1 MLTGS
6 FRRGECEA
14 RGGPKARPDTTLK
27 VLEDQIDVATKRAI
41 PEKNR
46 RGRLELLFRVAHDA
60 PSFRRSVNT
69 KQKPRL
75 IPLGEASALILGL
88 GGLGCPAALALLE
101 AGIGHIAISDDD
113 HVELSN
119 LHRQILYDDSDVG
132 RDKLDAGLEAL
143 ERRARPGQRLE
154 AIRTRIL
161 PDNARE
167 MVRGF
172 DVVLEGADNF
182 ATKFLAA
189 DACHLEG
196 RPLVHG
202 AAVRLRATV
211 WLVAPVGRPCYRCL
225 FEDVP
230 SDTAAQNCAEAGVL
244 GPVVGLA
251 GALMADLA
259 LDVLVG
265 EPRLGILFSYDARAD
280 RLREVPVT
288 PRAGCALCGPQATI
302 SALEELCYTAL
313 DNCDDGP
320 NTRGVQP

>member
-1 MLTGS
+1 MT
-6 FRRGECEA
+6 
-14 RGGPKARPDTTLK
+14 PK
-27 VLEDQIDVATKRAI
+27 
-41 PEKNR
+41 
-46 RGRLELLFRVAHDA
+46 
-60 PSFRRSVNT
+60 
-69 KQKPRL
+69 
-75 IPLGEASALILGL
+75 PLSEASALILGL

-101 AGIGHIAISDDD
+101 AGIGHLAIADDD

-119 LHRQILYDDSDVG
+119 LHRQILYDDADVG
-132 RDKLDAGLEAL
+132 RDKLDAGIEAL
-143 ERRARPGQRLE
+143 GRRARPGQRLE
-154 AIRTRIL
+154 AIRTRNL

-172 DVVLEGADNF
+172 DVVLEGADKF

-189 DACHLEG
+189 DACHLER

-211 WLVAPVGRPCYRCL
+211 WLVAPEGRPCYRCL

-230 SDTAAQNCAEAGVL
+230 LRHGRAELRRSGRARPG
-244 GPVVGLA
+244 GRPGCRRA
-251 GALMADLA
+251 FMADLA
-259 LDVLVG
+259 LDALVG